1 MSIPTLKEIT
11 NTVVRM
17 PSDSHAQSLAN
28 NLGLDITSVT
38 WEDNA
43 RNKGSCWGPCISDM
57 TLKVEGQDLPVIR
70 SPNYE
75 DITWDVEL
83 ERIPLMVGNEHGE
96 TLFQTNLR
104 DYLENFRDYLH
115 DPSSWTGSERS
126 LLREE
131 DTCAIMS
138 AQACFL
144 PVSKEGGETSF
155 NVSIYNYQ
163 TVQDDPAILS
173 IVSSSN
179 GTSAQIVDS
188 CGSQKLYFNQN
199 GEKCSFIGKR
209 LSQHRVEQG
218 RPNDGRPMTSEEKE
232 QNVLLIIQVPLR
244 QKNISRSYD
253 FACDEAYYFEE
264 DCFYDFDECDDC
276 DNCLESMKSVDVEDA
291 ILSVGESEGKFREV
305 GNLSIERD
313 TRYPVR
319 VTLQYYKATSN
330 GHVDENVMAQVYQ
343 QIVDARE
350 FGKNVGSLVVGGNT
364 GRPTEFVNNGVYDIP
379 MWWNEFWL
387 MYGATFSQYTKEQ
400 AADKLFVN
408 GRFCASTLNQCKS
421 QLLSILGDGSS
432 PNQNYP
438 QPTPD
443 FFEVMD
449 D

>member
-83 ERIPLMVGNEHGE
+83 EQIPLMVGNEHGE
-96 TLFQTNLR
+96 TVFQTNLR

-218 RPNDGRPMTSEEKE
+218 RLNDGGPMTSEEKE
-232 QNVLLIIQVPLR
+232 QNVLLIIQVPLK
-244 QKNISRSYD
+244 QKNRSRSFGGYALEMD
-253 FACDEAYYFEE
+253 IGYSLDDVCEE
-264 DCFYDFDECDDC
+264 FSFNWFSDSR
-276 DNCLESMKSVDVEDA
+276 LRSVDVEDA

-313 TRYPVR
+313 DRYPVR

-364 GRPTEFVNNGVYDIP
+364 GRPTEFITKYGGYELPI
-379 MWWNEFWL
+379 WWNEFWL
-387 MYGATFSQYTKEQ
+387 MYGSTFSQYTKEQ

-408 GRFCASTLNQCKS
+408 GRFCTATLNQCKS
-421 QLLSILGDGSS
+421 KLLNILGEGSN
-432 PNQNYP
+432 PVHP
-438 QPTPD
+438 QPTWGLFD
-443 FFEVMD
+443 
-449 D
+449 